1 MGNISSSEMARDLCS
16 EVEKLM
22 ESPNIYIRKK
32 DVSLLVRHLKNLTS
46 TGFSPEHDVSGI
58 TDPFLQ
64 VKILCLLRILA
75 NGNREASEAM
85 NDILAQVATNTE
97 NAENVGNSI
106 LYETV
111 LTITN
116 IEMSIETQAV
126 QDISIRHRA
135 LELSFTL
142 INEGN
147 IRVLARE
154 LLAFLEVADTEFN
167 GNFSE
172 EEDITA
178 EVSDASMVGLLQT
191 ILLGPY
197 VKQVTREYVITG
209 LMKLSSRLS
218 VSGAQNKV
226 KELLNQ
232 YTASKEIEI
241 QQRVVEYTNLF
252 SYDSIRPAVLEHMPV
267 PKPRII
273 IRNSSNLDNSYS
285 TYLSSTSKSKG
296 PTDQGLLLDFMG
308 IGTSGGDSG
317 FGDSSVSASS
327 SQQPKASNIDFLVDR
342 FSSTL
347 HIQSQ
352 LQLTCEQ

>member
-1 MGNISSSEMARDLCS
+1 MS
-16 EVEKLM
+16 
-22 ESPNIYIRKK
+22 

-116 IEMSIETQAV
+116 IEKTLNKTVSIETQAV

-154 LLAFLEVADTEFN
+154 LLAFLEVADTEF
-167 GNFSE
+167 
-172 EEDITA
+172 
-178 EVSDASMVGLLQT
+178 
-191 ILLGPY
+191 
-197 VKQVTREYVITG
+197 K
-209 LMKLSSRLS
+209 
-218 VSGAQNKV
+218 
-226 KELLNQ
+226 
-232 YTASKEIEI
+232 
-241 QQRVVEYTNLF
+241 
-252 SYDSIRPAVLEHMPV
+252 
-267 PKPRII
+267 
-273 IRNSSNLDNSYS
+273 
-285 TYLSSTSKSKG
+285 
-296 PTDQGLLLDFMG
+296 
-308 IGTSGGDSG
+308 
-317 FGDSSVSASS
+317 
-327 SQQPKASNIDFLVDR
+327 
-342 FSSTL
+342 
-347 HIQSQ
+347 
-352 LQLTCEQ
+352 